1 MTPLNPPFEGGK
13 FSPPPLEGELEGVNL
28 DLLIIISTQL
38 EKGELTR
45 RALNLLTTLS
55 REEVSGAIR
64 FLEDYR

>member
-1 MTPLNPPFEGGK
+1 MTGTEPGGTIWK
-13 FSPPPLEGELEGVNL
+13 SHFNTRRVELETKGL
-28 DLLIIISTQL
+28 HHIIL

-55 REEVSGAIR
+55 REEVSGTIR